1 MHLKE
6 PFLWMGGLL
15 ATQIDLE
22 SADPADLDRI
32 QSGLWAVINNFE
44 GGFRFVH
51 FTKVERVA
59 QPPDLPA
66 WSKLAGSWSTSL
78 DQNAYQNG
86 VSKIREAVSRG
97 DVYQV
102 NLCRVLS
109 HPISNDQSI
118 LGLAA
123 ELASA
128 NPAPHAVVISI
139 PDLEIVSASPEL
151 FIKRYGDDLLSS
163 PIKGTGKSEA
173 EILEKDKAE
182 NIMIVDLVR
191 HDLSQICEMGSIH
204 VPRLMEVEHH
214 PGLVHLV
221 SDVSGKLLPNISW
234 AKIFAAISPPG
245 SVSGAPKIA
254 ALEIIKELEP
264 VERGPYCGGIGWIMG
279 DKCEIAVGIRT
290 FWRDFKSNQI
300 YFGTG
305 AGITWGSDPLKE
317 WNETVLKADRLINI
331 AGGQM

>member
-1 MHLKE
+1 MSLNE

-15 ATQIDLE
+15 ATQMDVE
-22 SADPADLDRI
+22 STDPADLDRI

-44 GGFRFVH
+44 GGFRFAH
-51 FTKVERVA
+51 FTKVERVSK
-59 QPPDLPA
+59 PPDLPA
-66 WSKLAGSWSTSL
+66 WNKLVGNWESSL
-78 DQNAYQNG
+78 DQEGYQSG
-86 VSKIREAVSRG
+86 VIKIREAISRG

-109 HPISNDQSI
+109 HPISNEQSI
-118 LGLAA
+118 LGLAN
-123 ELASA
+123 ELATA
-128 NPAPHAVVISI
+128 NPAPHSVVISL

-163 PIKGTGKSEA
+163 PIKGTGKNEA
-173 EILEKDKAE
+173 EILEKDRAE

-191 HDLSQICEMGSIH
+191 HDLSQVCEMGSIQ
-204 VPRLMEVEHH
+204 VPRLMGVEKH

-221 SDVSGKLLPNISW
+221 SDVSGKLRRNISW
-234 AKIFAAISPPG
+234 GEIFSAISPAG

-290 FWRDFKSNQI
+290 FWRDFKSDQI

-317 WNETVLKADRLINI
+317 WNETVLKANRLINI

>member
-1 MHLKE
+1 MDLKE

-22 SADPADLDRI
+22 STDPADLDRI

-59 QPPDLPA
+59 APPNLPT
-66 WSKLAGSWSTSL
+66 WEKLAGNWESSL
-78 DQNAYQNG
+78 DQDGYQNG
-86 VSKIREAVSRG
+86 VTKIREAISRG

-102 NLCRVLS
+102 NLCRVIS
-109 HPISNDQSI
+109 HPISVDQSI
-118 LGLAA
+118 LGLAN
-123 ELASA
+123 ELATA
-128 NPAPHAVVISI
+128 NPAPHAVVISL

-151 FIKRYGDDLLSS
+151 FIKRYGDDLMSS
-163 PIKGTGKSEA
+163 PIKGTGKNEA

-191 HDLSQICEMGSIH
+191 HDLSQVCEMGSIH
-204 VPRLMEVEHH
+204 VPRLMEVEQH

-221 SDVSGKLLPNISW
+221 SDVSGKLRPNISW
-234 AKIFAAISPPG
+234 GEIFAAISPAG

-264 VERGPYCGGIGWIMG
+264 VDRGPYCGGIGWIMG
-279 DKCEIAVGIRT
+279 DKCELAVGIRT

-317 WNETVLKADRLINI
+317 WDETVLKANRLIQI

>member
-1 MHLKE
+1 MDLKE

-22 SADPADLDRI
+22 STDPADLDRI

-51 FTKVERVA
+51 FTKVERVSK
-59 QPPDLPA
+59 PPNLPA
-66 WSKLAGSWSTSL
+66 WRKLAGSWNTSL

-86 VSKIREAVSRG
+86 VSNIREAISRG

-118 LGLAA
+118 LGLAT

-128 NPAPHAVVISI
+128 NPAPHSVVISI

-163 PIKGTGKSEA
+163 PIKGTGKNEA
-173 EILEKDKAE
+173 EILEKDRAE

-191 HDLSQICEMGSIH
+191 HDLSQVCEMGSIH
-204 VPRLMEVEHH
+204 VPRLMEVEQH

-234 AKIFAAISPPG
+234 GEIFAAISPAG
-245 SVSGAPKIA
+245 SVSGAPKIS

-264 VERGPYCGGIGWIMG
+264 VDRGPYCGGLVGSW
-279 DKCEIAVGIRT
+279 GIRV
-290 FWRDFKSNQI
+290 KLQ
-300 YFGTG
+300 
-305 AGITWGSDPLKE
+305 
-317 WNETVLKADRLINI
+317 
-331 AGGQM
+331 

>member
-1 MHLKE
+1 M
-6 PFLWMGGLL
+6 
-15 ATQIDLE
+15 DVE
-22 SADPADLDRI
+22 STDPADLDRI

-44 GGFRFVH
+44 GGFRFAH
-51 FTKVERVA
+51 FTKVESVA
-59 QPPDLPA
+59 QPPNLPT
-66 WSKLAGSWSTSL
+66 WEKLAGNWESSL
-78 DQNAYQNG
+78 DQERYQSG
-86 VSKIREAVSRG
+86 VIKIREAISRG

-109 HPISNDQSI
+109 HPISNEQSI
-118 LGLAA
+118 LGLAN
-123 ELASA
+123 ELATA
-128 NPAPHAVVISI
+128 NPAPHSVVISL

-163 PIKGTGKSEA
+163 PIKGTGKNEA
-173 EILEKDKAE
+173 EILEKDRAE

-191 HDLSQICEMGSIH
+191 HDLSQVCEMGSIQ
-204 VPRLMEVEHH
+204 VPRLMGVEKH

-221 SDVSGKLLPNISW
+221 SDVSGKLRRNISW
-234 AKIFAAISPPG
+234 GEIFSAISPAG

-290 FWRDFKSNQI
+290 FWRDFKSDQI

-317 WNETVLKADRLINI
+317 WNETVLKANRLINI

>member
-1 MHLKE
+1 
-6 PFLWMGGLL
+6 
-15 ATQIDLE
+15 
-22 SADPADLDRI
+22 
-32 QSGLWAVINNFE
+32 
-44 GGFRFVH
+44 VH

-59 QPPDLPA
+59 QPPNLPA

-86 VSKIREAVSRG
+86 VTKIREAISRG

-109 HPISNDQSI
+109 HPISNEQSI
-118 LGLAA
+118 LGLAN
-123 ELASA
+123 ELAIA
-128 NPAPHAVVISI
+128 NPAPHSVVISL

-163 PIKGTGKSEA
+163 PIKGTGKNEA

-191 HDLSQICEMGSIH
+191 HDLSQVCEMGSIQ
-204 VPRLMEVEHH
+204 VPRLMGVEKH

-254 ALEIIKELEP
+254 ALEIIKDLEP

>member
-1 MHLKE
+1 MDLKE

-22 SADPADLDRI
+22 SSDPADLDRI

-51 FTKVERVA
+51 FNKVERVA
-59 QPPDLPA
+59 APPNLPT
-66 WSKLAGSWSTSL
+66 WEKLAGNWESSL
-78 DQNAYQNG
+78 DQDGYQNG
-86 VSKIREAVSRG
+86 VTKIREAISRG

-102 NLCRVLS
+102 NLCRVIS
-109 HPISNDQSI
+109 HPISADQSI
-118 LGLAA
+118 LGLAN
-123 ELASA
+123 ELATA
-128 NPAPHAVVISI
+128 NPAPHAVVISL

-151 FIKRYGDDLLSS
+151 FIKRYGDDLMSS
-163 PIKGTGKSEA
+163 PIKGTGKNEA

-191 HDLSQICEMGSIH
+191 HDLSQVCEMGSIH
-204 VPRLMEVEHH
+204 VPRLMEVEQH

-221 SDVSGKLLPNISW
+221 SDVSGKLRPNISW
-234 AKIFAAISPPG
+234 GEIFAAISPAG

-264 VERGPYCGGIGWIMG
+264 VDRGPYCGGIGWIMG
-279 DKCEIAVGIRT
+279 DKCELAVGIRT
-290 FWRDFKSNQI
+290 FWRDFKNNQI

-317 WNETVLKADRLINI
+317 WDETVLKANRLIQI

>member
-1 MHLKE
+1 
-6 PFLWMGGLL
+6 MGGLL
-15 ATQIDLE
+15 ATQMDLE

-51 FTKVERVA
+51 FTKVERVSK
-59 QPPDLPA
+59 PPDLPS
-66 WSKLAGSWSTSL
+66 WKKLTGNWQTSL
-78 DQNAYQNG
+78 EQEAYEGG
-86 VSKIREAVSRG
+86 VTNIREAISRG

-109 HPISNDQSI
+109 HPIADDQSI
-118 LGLAA
+118 LGLAS

-128 NPAPHAVVISI
+128 NPAPHSVVISL

-151 FIKRYGDDLLSS
+151 FLKRYGDDLMSS
-163 PIKGTGKSEA
+163 PIKGTGKNE
-173 EILEKDKAE
+173 EDILEKDKAE

-191 HDLSQICEMGSIH
+191 HDLSQICEMGSIQ
-204 VPRLMEVEHH
+204 VPRLMGVEKH

-221 SDVSGKLLPNISW
+221 SDVNGKLLSNTSW
-234 AKIFAAISPPG
+234 AQIFAAMSPAG

-254 ALEIIKELEP
+254 ALRIIKELEP

-279 DKCEIAVGIRT
+279 DKCEVAVGIRT

-317 WNETVLKADRLINI
+317 WNETVLKANRLIQI

>member
-1 MHLKE
+1 
-6 PFLWMGGLL
+6 MGGLL

-22 SADPADLDRI
+22 STDPADLDRI
-32 QSGLWAVINNFE
+32 QSGLWAVINKFE

-59 QPPDLPA
+59 QPPNLPA

-86 VSKIREAVSRG
+86 VSKIREAISRG

-191 HDLSQICEMGSIH
+191 HDLSQICEMGSIQ

>member
-1 MHLKE
+1 MDLKE

-22 SADPADLDRI
+22 STDPADLDRI

-51 FTKVERVA
+51 FTKVERVSK
-59 QPPDLPA
+59 PPNLPA
-66 WSKLAGSWSTSL
+66 WRKLAGRWSTSL

-86 VSKIREAVSRG
+86 VSNIREAISRG

-118 LGLAA
+118 LGLAT

-128 NPAPHAVVISI
+128 NPAPHAVVISL
-139 PDLEIVSASPEL
+139 PEVEIVSASPEL
-151 FIKRYGDDLLSS
+151 FIKRYGDELMSS
-163 PIKGTGKSEA
+163 PIKGTGKNEA

-204 VPRLMEVEHH
+204 VPRLMEVEQH

-234 AKIFAAISPPG
+234 AEIFTAISPPG

-279 DKCEIAVGIRT
+279 DKSEIAVGIRT

-317 WNETVLKADRLINI
+317 WNETVLKADRLIQI

>member
-1 MHLKE
+1 
-6 PFLWMGGLL
+6 
-15 ATQIDLE
+15 
-22 SADPADLDRI
+22 
-32 QSGLWAVINNFE
+32 
-44 GGFRFVH
+44 
-51 FTKVERVA
+51 
-59 QPPDLPA
+59 
-66 WSKLAGSWSTSL
+66 
-78 DQNAYQNG
+78 
-86 VSKIREAVSRG
+86 
-97 DVYQV
+97 
-102 NLCRVLS
+102 
-109 HPISNDQSI
+109 
-118 LGLAA
+118 
-123 ELASA
+123 
-128 NPAPHAVVISI
+128 VISI

-163 PIKGTGKSEA
+163 PIKGTGKNEA

-191 HDLSQICEMGSIH
+191 HDLSQICEMGSIQ
-204 VPRLMEVEHH
+204 VPRLMGVEKH

-264 VERGPYCGGIGWIMG
+264 VGRGPYCGGIGWIME